1 MDVKIRIRQEK
12 VNIYVPNHHARS
24 SESELVFVART
35 VVLKIPEEGRL
46 CNPDKT
52 SSLQPDF
59 SIHGLMSTCCHPR
72 PSLIFNMACRPGN
85 SSIML

>member
-1 MDVKIRIRQEK
+1 MDDKIRTQQEK
-12 VNIYVPNHHARS
+12 GNTYVPNHHAQS
-24 SESELVFVART
+24 SKSELVFVART

-52 SSLQPDF
+52 SLQPDF
-59 SIHGLMSTCCHPR
+59 SRHGLLSTCCHPR
-72 PSLIFNMACRPGN
+72 PFLIFNMACRPGN